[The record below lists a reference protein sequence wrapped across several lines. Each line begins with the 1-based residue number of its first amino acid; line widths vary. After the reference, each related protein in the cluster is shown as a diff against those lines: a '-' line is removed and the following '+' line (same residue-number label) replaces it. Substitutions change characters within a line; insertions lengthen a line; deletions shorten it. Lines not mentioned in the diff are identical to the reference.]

1 MKISEYL
8 RMQNNVPKKHN
19 DEEHR
24 IQTACVEW
32 FRLSHPKYQNL
43 LFAIPNGGRRD
54 AVTGR
59 KMKEE
64 GVLAGVADLFLAL
77 ASNGKHGLFI
87 EMKTRKGTQ
96 QQSQKDFE
104 KNVTKQGYEYSICR
118 SLDEF
123 SKVIE
128 TYLRY
133 GKEEAN

>member
-8 RMQNNVPKKHN
+8 KLQENAPRKHN

-32 FRLSHPKYQNL
+32 FRVSHPKYRNL

-77 ASNGKHGLFI
+77 PSDGKHGLFI
-87 EMKTRKGTQ
+87 EMKTKKGTQ
-96 QQSQKDFE
+96 QQSQKDFQ
-104 KNVTKQGYEYSICR
+104 NSVTKQGYEYAICR

-123 SKVIE
+123 SRVVID
-128 TYLRY
+128 YLRY